1 MSAIGQSGADSWS
14 GSKIT
19 AASDEETNFLS
30 RRRSARNIKKIFSI
44 NNGCYPHLQGK
55 HSKQEAVE
63 DAAGRA
69 RGDRATQQN
78 NIAYVHYVRCTSAWD
93 KKKSLSALPN
103 VALTIKSRFQNQ
115 SGRKL

>member
-30 RRRSARNIKKIFSI
+30 RRRSARTIKKIFSI
-44 NNGCYPHLQGK
+44 NNGCHPYLQGK

-78 NIAYVHYVRCTSAWD
+78 NIAHVHYVC
-93 KKKSLSALPN
+93 
-103 VALTIKSRFQNQ
+103 
-115 SGRKL
+115 